1 MSFSIS
7 DLSQIAIL
15 FFLPPHTPA
24 LTKASTKLCVTIM
37 GLMHSQNRLKHAR
50 GATARGVAVG
60 MVTLPTSGVTWR
72 RFHSPNTDEVS
83 WGLPDIEN

>member
-1 MSFSIS
+1 M
-7 DLSQIAIL
+7 QEVQ
-15 FFLPPHTPA
+15 LPVA
-24 LTKASTKLCVTIM
+24 
-37 GLMHSQNRLKHAR
+37 
-50 GATARGVAVG
+50 VAVG

>member
-7 DLSQIAIL
+7 DLSHIAIL

-50 GATARGVAVG
+50 GATARG
-60 MVTLPTSGVTWR
+60 SGCGHG
-72 RFHSPNTDEVS
+72 HSAHL
-83 WGLPDIEN
+83 WGDLEEISLSKHR